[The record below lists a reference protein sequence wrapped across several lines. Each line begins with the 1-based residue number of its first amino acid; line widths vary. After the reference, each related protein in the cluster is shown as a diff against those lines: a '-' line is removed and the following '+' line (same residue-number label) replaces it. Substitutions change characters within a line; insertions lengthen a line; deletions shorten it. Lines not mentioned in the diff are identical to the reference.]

1 MPLPILFKV
10 KNRRLDLKGYV
21 LNDGICKSFAEAI
34 SLWDQCKHEMEDNS
48 EFVVET
54 VLNSIILENN
64 GLKD

>member
-1 MPLPILFKV
+1 MYSSVVWKLVIL
-10 KNRRLDLKGYV
+10 
-21 LNDGICKSFAEAI
+21 
-34 SLWDQCKHEMEDNS
+34 DQCKHEMEDNS